1 MSDDTPDL
9 FGHTRAQGDLFA
21 GAAPRADRPRVDP
34 ERVRHALR
42 AMLAELK
49 SAREGSPWP
58 GETSRRTRVSFP
70 QLANW
75 LPVDE
80 AEPLRLEVQR
90 ELVRLDLAA

>member
-21 GAAPRADRPRVDP
+21 GAAPRADRPRVAP

-58 GETSRRTRVSFP
+58 VETTRLNRVIFP
-70 QLANW
+70 QMANW

-80 AEPLRLEVQR
+80 AEQLRLDFQS
-90 ELVRLDLAA
+90 ELDRLDLAA